1 MKVILVIDG
10 SSYSEHA
17 TAMLGKLRLP
27 SHTEVAVMTVVPE
40 PTFLGGVT
48 FDVIRGTNQARKKAR
63 EEQQRKAIELLQHST
78 DTLNKGKL
86 RIETLVRWGNPAE
99 VILREAEERD
109 ISLIVIGARELA
121 DPVIFNLSSVALK
134 VMKYANASVLLVRET
149 TATAAQELREKGKI
163 TTINRVLIATDG
175 SKYADALITFLL
187 ALPLPRGTEVIVIT
201 ALQSHLEAWMKTP
214 TLDFHTNQELLANLH
229 TAEEVEARKITGKA
243 EQQFRAKGYKTA
255 SVVVRG
261 GAAECILAAAKEYK
275 PDIIAVGSKGL
286 TGIESFLLGSVAERV
301 ARYANCSVLIG
312 RVPI

>member
-1 MKVILVIDG
+1 MKVLLVIDG

-301 ARYANCSVLIG
+301 ARYASCSVLIG